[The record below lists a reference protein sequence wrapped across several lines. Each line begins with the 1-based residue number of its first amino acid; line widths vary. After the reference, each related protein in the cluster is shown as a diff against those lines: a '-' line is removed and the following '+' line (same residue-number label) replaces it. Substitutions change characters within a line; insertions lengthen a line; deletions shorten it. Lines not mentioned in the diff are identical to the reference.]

1 MKIQTALLSL
11 VFLVTAAFGQEA
23 RVGIRGGIE
32 WERMELSATVALDL
46 ASAGVRMPTGR
57 SQAEEIIKVEYP
69 GLIRPWILSIPIDSS
84 TTLEDLINRGEFSFQ
99 GPELIAGGARRIP
112 PALSTDL
119 ASLSSTYT
127 IDLTKIGVQITRHS
141 RPTEPRL
148 PLIPTPAASYTGI
161 IIIADGELPIHGRN
175 SQALTEPCLFPKI
188 WDTDMNLIYERNVLD
203 PAVLQRT
210 TMVRY
215 VPESSIFQRTPSG
228 LTAELTALV
237 GDNPLRIF
245 ARGVFGIKP
254 TDPIIDREDALT
266 ILSSEANRR
275 LLREGKVAIV
285 LNGQVLRSPIE
296 GGSN

>member
-1 MKIQTALLSL
+1 MKIQTALVSL
-11 VFLVTAAFGQEA
+11 VFLVTTAFGQEA
-23 RVGIRGGIE
+23 RVEIWGGIE

-69 GLIRPWILSIPIDSS
+69 SLIRPWILSIPIDSS

-127 IDLTKIGVQITRHS
+127 IDLTAIGFQITRHS
-141 RPTEPRL
+141 RPAEPRV
-148 PLIPTPAASYTGI
+148 PLIPAPAASYTGI

-175 SQALTEPCLFPKI
+175 SPALTEPCLFPKI

-237 GDNPLRIF
+237 GANPLRIF

-266 ILSSEANRR
+266 ILSSEDNRR

-285 LNGQVLRSPIE
+285 LNGQVLRSPFE